1 MSLYAGVV
9 AKYKGA
15 RFTAVR
21 ASIPEM
27 MADGLHDGGEIVR
40 MRAMS
45 NILNEGHGLTGALA
59 ESLRYDPGRATT
71 NKAKGY
77 VRTGAL
83 PQAKTLEF
91 GTGIY
96 STQGTGSA
104 PWFVHEDMAPDLAL
118 YFSKYSRQRPN
129 GTFKQTPFYYL
140 VGTQPHPYL
149 KPAVYTTKDEVRDA
163 MIAAVAKGLK
173 EVLP

>member
-1 MSLYAGVV
+1 MLYAGVV

-15 RFTAVR
+15 RFDAVR
-21 ASIPEM
+21 AALPEM
-27 MADGLHDGGEIVR
+27 IADGLKDGGEIVR

-59 ESLRYDPGRATT
+59 DSLRYDPGRVGR
-71 NKAKGY
+71 NKVNGY

-96 STQGTGSA
+96 STQGTGSP

-118 YFSKYSRQRPN
+118 YFTKYKREMPN
-129 GTFKQTPFYYL
+129 GTLKQTQFYYL
-140 VGTQPHPYL
+140 VGAQPHPYL
-149 KPAVYTTKDEVRDA
+149 KPAATATKNEVNE
-163 MIAAVAKGLK
+163 AVRVAVRKGLG
-173 EVLP
+173 EILP

>member
-1 MSLYAGVV
+1 MLYAGVV

-15 RFTAVR
+15 RFDAVR
-21 ASIPEM
+21 AALPEM
-27 MADGLHDGGEIVR
+27 IADGLKDGGEIVR

-59 ESLRYDPGRATT
+59 DSLRYDPGRVGR
-71 NKAKGY
+71 NKVNGY

-96 STQGTGSA
+96 STQGTGSP

-118 YFSKYSRQRPN
+118 YFSKFKREMPN
-129 GTFKQTPFYYL
+129 GTFKETPFYYL

-149 KPAVYTTKDEVRDA
+149 KPAATSTKNEVNE
-163 MIAAVAKGLK
+163 AVRVAVRKGLG
-173 EVLP
+173 EILP

>member
-1 MSLYAGVV
+1 MLYAGVV
-9 AKYKGA
+9 AKYNGA
-15 RFTAVR
+15 RFDAVR
-21 ASIPEM
+21 AALPEM
-27 MADGLHDGGEIVR
+27 IADGLKDGGEIVR

-59 ESLRYDPGRATT
+59 DSLRYDPGRVGR
-71 NKAKGY
+71 NKVNGY

-96 STQGTGSA
+96 STQGTGSP

-118 YFSKYSRQRPN
+118 YFSKFKREMPN
-129 GTFKQTPFYYL
+129 GTLKETPFYYL

-149 KPAVYTTKDEVRDA
+149 KPAATSTKNEVNE
-163 MIAAVAKGLK
+163 AVRVAVRKGLG
-173 EVLP
+173 EILP

>member
-1 MSLYAGVV
+1 MLYAGIV
-9 AKYKGA
+9 ATYNGA
-15 RFTAVR
+15 RFDVLRTALPQM
-21 ASIPEM
+21 I
-27 MADGLHDGGEIVR
+27 ADGLTSGGEIIR

-45 NILNEGHGLTGALA
+45 NILNEGHALTGQLA
-59 ESLRYDPGRATT
+59 DSIHYTPGRIGT
-71 NKAKGY
+71 NKVKGY

-118 YFSKYSRQRPN
+118 YFSKFKREMPN
-129 GTFKQTPFYYL
+129 GTLKETPFYRL

-149 KPAVYTTKDEVRDA
+149 KPAATMAKNDVRDA
-163 MIAAVAKGLK
+163 MIAIVSSELR

>member
-1 MSLYAGVV
+1 MLYAGIV

-15 RFTAVR
+15 RFDVAR
-21 ASIPEM
+21 AALPEM
-27 MADGLHDGGEIVR
+27 IADGLKDGGEVIR

-45 NILNEGHGLTGALA
+45 NILNEGHGLTGELA
-59 ESLRYDPGRATT
+59 NSLHYKAGRVGP
-71 NKAKGY
+71 NKVRGY

-96 STQGTGSA
+96 STQGTGSP

-118 YFSKYSRQRPN
+118 YFSKFKREMPN
-129 GTFKQTPFYYL
+129 GTLKETPFYYL

-149 KPAVYTTKDEVRDA
+149 KPAATATKDEVNE
-163 MIAAVAKGLK
+163 AVRTAVRKGLQG
-173 EVLP
+173 VLP

>member
-1 MSLYAGVV
+1 MSLYIGVV
-9 AKYKGA
+9 AKYNGA
-15 RFTAVR
+15 RFDVVR
-21 ASIPEM
+21 EALPEM
-27 MADGLHDGGEIVR
+27 IADGLNDGGEIVR

-59 ESLRYDPGRATT
+59 DSIHYNPGRVGSH
-71 NKAKGY
+71 KVRGY

-96 STQGTGSA
+96 STQGTGSP
-104 PWFVHEDMAPDLAL
+104 PWFVHEDQAPDLAL
-118 YFSKYSRQRPN
+118 YFSKYKREMPN
-129 GTFKQTPFYYL
+129 GTLKETQFYYM
-140 VGTQPHPYL
+140 VGAQPHPYL
-149 KPAVYTTKDEVRDA
+149 KPAATTTKNEVNE
-163 MIAAVAKGLK
+163 AVRSAVRKGLG

>member
-1 MSLYAGVV
+1 MLYAGIV

-15 RFTAVR
+15 RFDVVR
-21 ASIPEM
+21 AALPEM
-27 MADGLHDGGEIVR
+27 VADGLKDGGEVIR

-59 ESLRYDPGRATT
+59 NSLHYKAGRVGP
-71 NKAKGY
+71 NKVRGY

-96 STQGTGSA
+96 STQGTGSP

-118 YFSKYSRQRPN
+118 YFSKFKREMPN
-129 GTFKQTPFYYL
+129 GTLQETPFYYL

-149 KPAVYTTKDEVRDA
+149 KPAATATKDEVNE
-163 MIAAVAKGLK
+163 AVRTAVRKGLQG
-173 EVLP
+173 VLP

>member
-1 MSLYAGVV
+1 MLYAGVV
-9 AKYKGA
+9 AKYNGA
-15 RFTAVR
+15 RFDAVR
-21 ASIPEM
+21 AALPEM
-27 MADGLHDGGEIVR
+27 IADGLKDGGEIVR

-59 ESLRYDPGRATT
+59 DSLRYDPGRVGV
-71 NKAKGY
+71 NKVNGY

-96 STQGTGSA
+96 STQGTGSP

-118 YFSKYSRQRPN
+118 YFSKFKREMPN
-129 GTFKQTPFYYL
+129 GTLKETPFYYL

-149 KPAVYTTKDEVRDA
+149 KPAATSTKNEVNE
-163 MIAAVAKGLK
+163 AVRVAVRKGLG
-173 EVLP
+173 EILP

>member
-1 MSLYAGVV
+1 MLYAGVV
-9 AKYKGA
+9 AKYNGA
-15 RFTAVR
+15 RFDAVR
-21 ASIPEM
+21 AALPEM
-27 MADGLHDGGEIVR
+27 IADGLKDGGEIVR

-59 ESLRYDPGRATT
+59 DSLRYDPGRVGR
-71 NKAKGY
+71 NKVNGY

-96 STQGTGSA
+96 STQGTGSP

-118 YFSKYSRQRPN
+118 YFSKFKREMPN
-129 GTFKQTPFYYL
+129 GTLKETPFYYL

-149 KPAVYTTKDEVRDA
+149 KPAATTTKNEVNEAVR
-163 MIAAVAKGLK
+163 AAVRKGLG